1 MTVGGDN
8 HAAQRAYGSHQAGAF
23 FYHSY
28 PIFVFLVISNSLLA
42 DKDGLSELVNALI
55 DSIRAM
61 LALKFQYWLK
71 FGRDSDA
78 EF

>member
-1 MTVGGDN
+1 MPLNEHMVHTRL
-8 HAAQRAYGSHQAGAF
+8 APF

-42 DKDGLSELVNALI
+42 DKDGLSELVIALI

-61 LALKFQYWLK
+61 LALKFQY
-71 FGRDSDA
+71 
-78 EF
+78 

>member
-1 MTVGGDN
+1 MVTIMLLNEHMV
-8 HAAQRAYGSHQAGAF
+8 HTRPAPF

-28 PIFVFLVISNSLLA
+28 PIFVFLFISNSLLA

-61 LALKFQYWLK
+61 LALKFQY
-71 FGRDSDA
+71 
-78 EF
+78 